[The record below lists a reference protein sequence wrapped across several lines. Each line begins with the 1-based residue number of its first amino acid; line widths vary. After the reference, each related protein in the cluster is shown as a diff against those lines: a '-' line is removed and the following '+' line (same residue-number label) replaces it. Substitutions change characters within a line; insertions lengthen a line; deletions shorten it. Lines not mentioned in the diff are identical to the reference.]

1 MSEYENQMWRNSLIT
16 NIPTEFCGHS
26 LVAPG
31 ILRKGEFFHF
41 FRNFRSFLP

>member
-26 LVAPG
+26 
-31 ILRKGEFFHF
+31 IFFQQEAAEATEK
-41 FRNFRSFLP
+41 